1 MSQDNLRMKVLTL
14 LSSFLSAV
22 FTGEA
27 LIASYI
33 ALKAD
38 M

>member
-1 MSQDNLRMKVLTL
+1 VLQDNLRMKVLTL
-14 LSSFLSAV
+14 LSSFPSAV
-22 FTGEA
+22 FTGES
-27 LIASYI
+27 LLASHI